1 MREILETC
9 SDKKFWISLSLDL
22 ALCDCIPVS
31 EDNICID
38 KLRGRIKTNTSLQK
52 GCKIIGDSISRQ
64 IEMCNHSLSNISPL

>member
-22 ALCDCIPVS
+22 ALCGCIPVS

-52 GCKIIGDSISRQ
+52 GYKIIGDSISRQ
-64 IEMCNHSLSNISPL
+64 IEMCNRSLSNISPL